1 MVMGSLTCI
10 FSAHIVTQKSFDSW
24 VHKMQDKNNPLT
36 LQGYKKLYDPD
47 MDMPAQY
54 YSQVPKGLFMK
65 IMMQYMESKN
75 WLHEKV

>member
-1 MVMGSLTCI
+1 
-10 FSAHIVTQKSFDSW
+10 
-24 VHKMQDKNNPLT
+24 MQDKNNPLT